1 MSNLKLWIQ
10 KLNRVGHERIS
21 IMVIPHNE
29 RHILNLQLSKY
40 ALLFTSVVLLSVITA
55 SIVSFFK
62 QSEIIYNVSDLY
74 DRDRAFQNEQAQYL
88 NKYEALKEKNKE
100 IIALYESLYEQS
112 ELENNLDLLLA
123 NNSAQKYEAVK
134 TLNKESEDLR
144 TFMDKA
150 RENNFE
156 LPFQE
161 QLQDLRIATIPEQTF
176 RDFILSE
183 ASNGFQYGNQVT
195 AYVQLS
201 LETRQLISIME
212 NLNKFLSESYEVQQS
227 LPYFWPMKGGHFT
240 SFYGPR
246 LSPFG
251 YSRDFHAGI
260 DLAEAVG
267 TELYAAADGRIILAS
282 YNGGYGR
289 MVKIQHRFGFRTY
302 YAHMS
307 RVYVRTGQSVKKGQ
321 LIGRVGATGRVTG
334 PHLHYEVRVGDRHID
349 PLPFLTSL

>member
-1 MSNLKLWIQ
+1 MPKLKSF
-10 KLNRVGHERIS
+10 LNQLHRLGHERIT

-29 RHILNLQLSKY
+29 KHIVNLQLSKY
-40 ALLFTSVVLLSVITA
+40 AILFSGVVFLALLVI
-55 SIVSFFK
+55 SIISFSR
-62 QSEIIYNVSDLY
+62 QSEIVYSVSDLY
-74 DRDRAFQNEQAQYL
+74 NKDRAFQNEQMQYI
-88 NKYEALKEKNKE
+88 NKYEALKEKNRE
-100 IIALYESLYEQS
+100 IQALYESLYEQS
-112 ELENNLDLLLA
+112 ELENDLDLLQVNREERNYDAMQGINAESKRLRELISAIKQGEQVPPMKSTLA
-123 NNSAQKYEAVK
+123 ELKIPSLQEQVFLDFIDSD
-134 TLNKESEDLR
+134 TSE
-144 TFMDKA
+144 
-150 RENNFE
+150 NFE
-156 LPFQE
+156 YGSQVRAYI
-161 QLQDLRIATIPEQTF
+161 QLRA
-176 RDFILSE
+176 
-183 ASNGFQYGNQVT
+183 
-195 AYVQLS
+195 
-201 LETRQLISIME
+201 ETNQLISVME
-212 NLNKFLSESYEVQQS
+212 NFNKFLGESYEVQQS

-267 TELYAAADGRIILAS
+267 TELYAAADGRIILAA

-307 RVYVRTGQSVKKGQ
+307 RVYVRTGQRVIKGQ

>member
-1 MSNLKLWIQ
+1 MSSFKLWIRD
-10 KLNRVGHERIS
+10 LNRSGHERIS

-40 ALLFTSVVLLSVITA
+40 ALLFTSVVLISVITA
-55 SIVSFFK
+55 SVVSFFK

-74 DRDRAFQNEQAQYL
+74 DRDRAFQNEQAQYI
-88 NKYEALKEKNKE
+88 NKYEALKEKNRE
-100 IIALYESLYEQS
+100 ILSLYESLYEQS

-123 NNSAQKYEAVK
+123 NSKLQNYEAVR
-134 TLNKESEDLR
+134 TLNKESEELR
-144 TFMDKA
+144 AFMNIA
-150 RENNFE
+150 REGNIDRPYIE
-156 LPFQE
+156 QLE
-161 QLQDLRIATIPEQTF
+161 QLQISTIPENTF
-176 RDFILSE
+176 RDFISSE
-183 ASNGFQYGNQVT
+183 AAKNFQYGQQVT

-201 LETRQLISIME
+201 LETTQLINIME
-212 NLNKFLSESYEVQQS
+212 NLNKFLSESFEVQQS

-307 RVYVRTGQSVKKGQ
+307 RVYVRTGQSVIKGQ

>member
-1 MSNLKLWIQ
+1 M
-10 KLNRVGHERIS
+10 
-21 IMVIPHNE
+21 
-29 RHILNLQLSKY
+29 
-40 ALLFTSVVLLSVITA
+40 
-55 SIVSFFK
+55 
-62 QSEIIYNVSDLY
+62 
-74 DRDRAFQNEQAQYL
+74 
-88 NKYEALKEKNKE
+88 
-100 IIALYESLYEQS
+100 YESLYEQS

-134 TLNKESEDLR
+134 TLNRESEDLR

-150 RENNFE
+150 RESNFE

-201 LETRQLISIME
+201 LETRQLINIME